1 MIDELYNQVFK
12 CFQEMKS
19 LKMKLTDTSWFLP
32 IIDSLHSMFPTSSLS
47 LTTFPMKQVF
57 GFFSDKSYFYINV
70 IALYE
75 NLSILAKKM
84 ANNIVLLTRTFMYKH
99 TLHRKNILISS
110 NSSLEISIVFQGCK
124 CWHTDLNMF
133 SREKLQ
139 SIYFLSI
146 RKYIFNMLSLQKV
159 IYNS

>member
-1 MIDELYNQVFK
+1 MVDKSYHLVFK
-12 CFQEMKS
+12 WFQEMKS
-19 LKMKLTDTSWFLP
+19 LKMKLTDTSWFL
-32 IIDSLHSMFPTSSLS
+32 DSLHSMFPTSSLS

-57 GFFSDKSYFYINV
+57 GFFSNKSYFYINV

-133 SREKLQ
+133 SREKVAINPLPF
-139 SIYFLSI
+139 Y
-146 RKYIFNMLSLQKV
+146 
-159 IYNS
+159 